1 MAVKRGGVQRGNSS
15 WNPLAQQAGRG
26 KQVGNYIYLYLY
38 LYVSSN
44 SFLLAKKT
52 GYLKSSTWLN
62 QSYSSTIIQRLL
74 RMALREKGIPFDMAI
89 PDGLGSG
96 RKISGLEEANPRME
110 VPALVDGDFQIF
122 DSKIILQYL
131 EDQYPEY
138 PLLPKDPKSRAEA
151 RMIEEVCDTGYEA
164 INWGLGEIT
173 WSERATGELADNLL
187 TQANTQTKILL
198 DWLTERLGDKQFF
211 NGDSFGYAD
220 ICVAPYVNRSCVY
233 GNGPADG
240 TPLRAWRERV
250 LEIPSVKQTTG
261 EMQAATQKMAST
273 FKDLFKAGTGRRRE
287 YRDHRLEWMIKS
299 GGFEVVERGL
309 KEDTIRFS
317 WPGGI

>member
-1 MAVKRGGVQRGNSS
+1 MSQSKLFLHDHPASS
-15 WNPLAQQAGRG
+15 YAQ
-26 KQVGNYIYLYLY
+26 KV
-38 LYVSSN
+38 
-44 SFLLAKKT
+44 
-52 GYLKSSTWLN
+52 
-62 QSYSSTIIQRLL
+62 

-89 PDGLGSG
+89 PDSLGSG
-96 RKISGLEEANPRME
+96 RRISGLEEANPRME
-110 VPALVDGDFQIF
+110 VPALVDGDFKIF

-131 EDQYPEY
+131 EDQYPEH

-173 WSERATGELADNLL
+173 WSERATGELANNLL
-187 TQANTQTKILL
+187 AQANTQTKILL

-250 LEIPSVKQTTG
+250 SEIPSVKQTTE

-273 FKDLFKAGTGRRRE
+273 FKGLFKAGTGRKRE

-299 GGFEVVERGL
+299 GGLEVVERRL